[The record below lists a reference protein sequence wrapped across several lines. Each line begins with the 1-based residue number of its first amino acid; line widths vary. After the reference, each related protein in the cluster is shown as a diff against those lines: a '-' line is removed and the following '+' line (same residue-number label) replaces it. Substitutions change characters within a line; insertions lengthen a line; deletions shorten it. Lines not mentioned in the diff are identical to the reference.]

1 MTGAIS
7 EKYIESFSITFDT
20 HGHTDYFMSYLS
32 HTETLFFPPDQ
43 EDFYQISPGSVVKT
57 LGSTDEKYETP
68 DIFRIKYFYG
78 FWTSDQLP

>member
-1 MTGAIS
+1 M
-7 EKYIESFSITFDT
+7 DT
-20 HGHTDYFMSYLS
+20 QTILCPTSVIRKPS
-32 HTETLFFPPDQ
+32 FFPPDQ